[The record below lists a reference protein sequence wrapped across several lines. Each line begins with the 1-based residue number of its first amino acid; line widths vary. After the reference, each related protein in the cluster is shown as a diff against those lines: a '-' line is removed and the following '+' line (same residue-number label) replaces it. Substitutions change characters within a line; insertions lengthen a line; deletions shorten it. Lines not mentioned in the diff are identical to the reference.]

1 MEAPPYDFDIVN
13 KESFMY
19 QWVQNYMEA
28 TDEAVRRSGV
38 GLAGKT
44 LYDLGV
50 GRGRSL
56 ALFKAWGVKKVI
68 GLDVDRNEVEY
79 ARKQGERLQYPLEVV
94 VDSPRNDYLKGLPS
108 ESCESV
114 TIMNALNFMPKDVRA
129 SVISEA
135 KRILK
140 PGGLLIVADATRPS
154 LMWFFNSVSLMPR
167 IFSSRSELE
176 ARLYPLRL
184 IATCGSNYF
193 YFFNKIADI
202 PGKIFGVKAYRWLNA
217 VFKAVGVPPSTQ
229 SFVFIR

>member
-1 MEAPPYDFDIVN
+1 
-13 KESFMY
+13 MY

-28 TDEAVRRSGV
+28 TDEAVHESGV
-38 GLAGKT
+38 SLGGRT
-44 LYDLGV
+44 IYDLGV

-56 ALFKAWGVKKVI
+56 ALFKALGARKVV
-68 GLDVDRNEVEY
+68 GLDTDGSAVEY

-94 VDSPRNDYLKGLPS
+94 VDNPRNDRLKGLPS
-108 ESCESV
+108 ESCDNV

-140 PGGLLIVADATRPS
+140 PGGLLIVADATWPS
-154 LMWFFNSVSLMPR
+154 LMWFFNGVSLMPR
-167 IFSSRSELE
+167 IFSSRYELE

-184 IATCGSNYF
+184 MATCGSNYF

-202 PGKIFGVKAYRWLNA
+202 PGIIFGSKVYRWLNT
-217 VFKAVGVPPSTQ
+217 VFKAMGVPPSTQ
-229 SFVFIR
+229 SFVFIK